1 MGNVP
6 HFGLPSPESGARTK
20 VEGALRPSSF
30 ELLLILVTYRL
41 GMLRSISDIVGTF
54 KEPLGVAEGDQPQ
67 DFFPLS
73 ISKSWLLKIRR

>member
-1 MGNVP
+1 M
-6 HFGLPSPESGARTK
+6 
-20 VEGALRPSSF
+20 EGVLGLRPSRF